1 MATGLSGQLIR
12 KYLLIFGDIAILY
25 FSFWLTLLIRY
36 QAGFNQQLAGHLLP
50 FSIVFAIILV
60 IFYVDELYEVTVGR
74 GLIDL
79 LNRLLRSLAIGGGFA
94 VVFFYLGYGRLFT
107 IKPQRVLLIYLVVAG
122 VLLYLWRALFRR
134 LAKSSRISNGLILVG
149 WNSLA
154 AEIAKV
160 LVSKPELGFSLKAI
174 VVDAPVADVP
184 AALHGLVT
192 IRGFDQIKSVCVE
205 HGANTVVSV
214 IHPRENPSLLR
225 GLFDCLSL
233 KINFTNIANFYENV
247 TGKIPV
253 TAIEQIWFLENL
265 TERRKRLYDVAKRL
279 FDIVFAVCLLI
290 LTLPLIPIVALF
302 IKLDSEGPVLFRQV
316 RTGRDGKSFTAIKF
330 RTMIQNAEQNG
341 PQWAVKNDTRVTKL
355 GRLLRKTRID
365 EIPQLINVFRGE
377 MSLIGPRPERP
388 EFVEQLQSQMPF
400 YKERLLIKPGLTGWA
415 QVAGPA
421 YGGSKEESLEKLQ
434 YDLYYIKN
442 RSIGLDISIMLRTI
456 RTVLSRQGQ

>member
-12 KYLLIFGDIAILY
+12 KYLLIFGDIAVLY
-25 FSFWLTLLIRY
+25 FSFWLTLLLRY
-36 QAGFNQQLAGHLLP
+36 QSGFNEQLAGHLLP

-122 VLLYLWRALFRR
+122 VLLYLWRALFRQ

-149 WNSLA
+149 WNTLA

-160 LVSKPELGFSLKAI
+160 LVSRPEPGFTIKAI
-174 VVDAPVADVP
+174 VVDAPVADAP
-184 AALHGLVT
+184 AELQTLVT

-205 HGANTVVSV
+205 HGANTIVSV
-214 IHPRENPSLLR
+214 VHPRENPRLLR
-225 GLFDCLSL
+225 GLFECLSL

-265 TERRKRLYDVAKRL
+265 TERRKRLYDVIKRL
-279 FDIVFAVCLLI
+279 YDVALAIILLI
-290 LTLPLIPIVALF
+290 VTLPLIPLVALF
-302 IKLDSEGPVLFRQV
+302 VKLDSKGPVFFTQV
-316 RTGRDGKSFTAIKF
+316 RTGKDGKPFTAIKF
-330 RTMIQNAEQNG
+330 RSMIPNA
-341 PQWAVKNDTRVTKL
+341 
-355 GRLLRKTRID
+355 
-365 EIPQLINVFRGE
+365 
-377 MSLIGPRPERP
+377 
-388 EFVEQLQSQMPF
+388 
-400 YKERLLIKPGLTGWA
+400 
-415 QVAGPA
+415 
-421 YGGSKEESLEKLQ
+421 
-434 YDLYYIKN
+434 
-442 RSIGLDISIMLRTI
+442 
-456 RTVLSRQGQ
+456 

>member
-1 MATGLSGQLIR
+1 METGLNGHLIR
-12 KYLLIFGDIAILY
+12 KYLLFLGDIIVLLV
-25 FSFWLTLLIRY
+25 SFWLTLLIRY

-160 LVSKPELGFSLKAI
+160 LVSKPEIGFNLKTI

-192 IRGFDQIKSVCVE
+192 IRGFDQIKAVCVE
-205 HGANTVVSV
+205 HGANTAVSV
-214 IHPRENPSLLR
+214 IHPRENTSLLR
-225 GLFDCLSL
+225 GD
-233 KINFTNIANFYENV
+233 
-247 TGKIPV
+247 
-253 TAIEQIWFLENL
+253 
-265 TERRKRLYDVAKRL
+265 R
-279 FDIVFAVCLLI
+279 
-290 LTLPLIPIVALF
+290 
-302 IKLDSEGPVLFRQV
+302 
-316 RTGRDGKSFTAIKF
+316 
-330 RTMIQNAEQNG
+330 
-341 PQWAVKNDTRVTKL
+341 
-355 GRLLRKTRID
+355 
-365 EIPQLINVFRGE
+365 
-377 MSLIGPRPERP
+377 
-388 EFVEQLQSQMPF
+388 
-400 YKERLLIKPGLTGWA
+400 
-415 QVAGPA
+415 
-421 YGGSKEESLEKLQ
+421 
-434 YDLYYIKN
+434 
-442 RSIGLDISIMLRTI
+442 
-456 RTVLSRQGQ
+456 